1 MSQLVSEKQE
11 PRVDKEARRPF
22 NPRILEQEWLAQHE
36 REYPGAWV
44 ALEGSVLLASGTSL
58 RQVWDTA
65 KSMGHDLPLVHHI
78 PEEFDVP
85 FGGW

>member
-1 MSQLVSEKQE
+1 MSQLVSEK
-11 PRVDKEARRPF
+11 RTVAKAALPF
-22 NPRILEQEWLAQHE
+22 NPRIQEQEWLARHQ

-44 ALEGSVLLASGTSL
+44 ALEGSVLLAVGPSL
-58 RQVWDTA
+58 KEVRETA
-65 KSMGHDLPLVHHI
+65 KRMGHERPLLHHI